1 MKKLISVLTL
11 VMFLALFIV
20 PVAFAVTA
28 PTEVTQCTMRHTFSG
43 FTGFFCPTAG
53 TACNF
58 TTPPAC
64 GAVPCT
70 CGSCCLLDVI
80 YTVTDW
86 IFYLAVAVAVI
97 FIVLGA
103 FSIITAGGSPEKV
116 QSGRNYILYAVIGLI
131 IGLMAK
137 GIPALARAI
146 LGLNA

>member
-20 PVAFAVTA
+20 PVAFANVSA
-28 PTEVTQCTMRHTFSG
+28 PTEVTQCTLRHTFTGFIG
-43 FTGFFCPTAG
+43 FTCPIKG
-53 TACNF
+53 TPCLF
-58 TTPPAC
+58 TDT
-64 GAVPCT
+64 VNT
-70 CGSCCLLDVI
+70 CGSCCMLDVI

>member
-11 VMFLALFIV
+11 VAFLALFIA
-20 PVAFAVTA
+20 PVAFAVEA
-28 PTEVTQCTMRHTFSG
+28 PTEVTSCNLRHNFTN
-43 FTGFFCPTAG
+43 FTGFTCPNSG
-53 TACNF
+53 TVCNF
-58 TTPPAC
+58 NDNAN
-64 GAVPCT
+64 T
-70 CGSCCLLDVI
+70 CGSCCLLDTI

-97 FIVLGA
+97 FIILGA

-116 QSGRNYILYAVIGLI
+116 QSGRNYILYAIIGLI

-137 GIPALARAI
+137 GIPAIARAI